1 MNDKE
6 RMELCEDMLDRAFH
20 LVSRV
25 QEDHSDL
32 FGIISKKALD
42 RVLPNLALL
51 LTMVRKRLEDYD

>member
-1 MNDKE
+1 M
-6 RMELCEDMLDRAFH
+6 CEDMLDRAFH